1 MRRASQNLSCKRL
14 AITIIT
20 LPRDHGSSEAGH
32 VRTGSGRRTA
42 RRYRQPSGRTGRT
55 CGARADHGG
64 GTACLG
70 HPALGG
76 VPEGEDRPG
85 PADDRRLRVRRCRAG
100 RAPAG
105 IHPGRHPRRGTHCA
119 TVGDGER
126 DLLAAV
132 AFEQPCRPTDTLEK
146 LREWLP
152 AASARLAKE
161 LVAEIAEILQ
171 RQGLRVPLRRE
182 YDAGS
187 LGGKYPDIR
196 IAVPAS
202 LSVH

>member
-1 MRRASQNLSCKRL
+1 MCGQDRGAGRL
-14 AITIIT
+14 GDTGNRPVEPDELAVHALTTAEALLVWGIRHWVACLKAKTDPVPLMTAGFGSGGVAQVVRPLESILVVT
-20 LPRDHGSSEAGH
+20 LDAATAPRD
-32 VRTGSGRRTA
+32 VR
-42 RRYRQPSGRTGRT
+42 
-55 CGARADHGG
+55 C
-64 GTACLG
+64 
-70 HPALGG
+70 
-76 VPEGEDRPG
+76 
-85 PADDRRLRVRRCRAG
+85 
-100 RAPAG
+100 
-105 IHPGRHPRRGTHCA
+105 THCA

-132 AFEQPCRPTDTLEK
+132 AFEQACRPTDTLEK